1 MELPCEAELTALLLF
16 YSASLYS
23 EHNQKKLSF
32 EVLSVKN
39 VSIRV
44 EIPLQRKSG
53 IPYIQHLTQRSCSSS
68 RGEKGAVQN
77 AASER
82 G

>member
-32 EVLSVKN
+32 EVFL
-39 VSIRV
+39 
-44 EIPLQRKSG
+44 
-53 IPYIQHLTQRSCSSS
+53 
-68 RGEKGAVQN
+68 
-77 AASER
+77 
-82 G
+82 